1 MRQLRGARWQS
12 EPGFRSLGWLIAR
25 EREDVLDDVPK
36 LAAPGTVV
44 LLGAGASVDAGLPTS
59 LELHEQLTKTL
70 PQLYSN
76 LAKLVFAE
84 GEDIDP
90 ERLFRV
96 LEFLHV
102 VETGGRPYDRRPVTD
117 SPDVA
122 RLVKSWDSSIEEYL
136 EYQKDTVRGGSTGRV
151 IDGLWKALAD
161 IFLIPMLIGERQL
174 GYLLQLVSAMRGQTI
189 VTLNYDNAIEVAMSQ
204 AFAFSLD
211 DDPRPRPT
219 QPWFESNRSLRLIR
233 LHGSLQWRRERR
245 TGDVRVLSSD
255 EVANFTRDGVADWD
269 GDTPGVIFG
278 GGNKLRPD
286 GPYLDLY
293 YEFRA
298 ALAEARQVVVIGYSF
313 RDAHV
318 NEALRRWF
326 LSAQEGSVLRLSR
339 ITSEI
344 PTVVLNWGDRR
355 QVDLQLVAG
364 PVWKTISRLVGPSP
378 RLLGNENDDK

>member
-1 MRQLRGARWQS
+1 
-12 EPGFRSLGWLIAR
+12 
-25 EREDVLDDVPK
+25 VLDDVPK

-59 LELHEQLTKTL
+59 IELHEQLTNTL

-76 LAKLVFAE
+76 LAKLVFSE

-96 LEFLHV
+96 LEFLHA
-102 VETGGRPYDRRPVTD
+102 VETRGRPYDRRPVTD

-161 IFLIPMLIGERQL
+161 IFLIPMLIEERQL

-189 VTLNYDNAIEVAMSQ
+189 VTLNYDNAVEVAMSQ

-219 QPWFESNRSLRLIR
+219 QPWFEPNRSLRLIR

-245 TGDVRVLSSD
+245 TGEVRVLSSE

-278 GGNKLRPD
+278 AGNKLRPD

-344 PTVVLNWGDRR
+344 PAVVENWGDRR

-364 PVWKTISRLVGPSP
+364 PVQKTISHLVGPSP
-378 RLLGNENDDK
+378 RLLGNENVDE